1 MTQNGVVCRS
11 FLPAFV
17 SASVPKQF
25 LSLFKEE
32 LSAIAKYSEEI
43 SFDTKLSNGD
53 EK

>member
-32 LSAIAKYSEEI
+32 LSAIAQFSQGIFFVTKI
-43 SFDTKLSNGD
+43 SSGD
-53 EK
+53 AI